1 MSKPKV
7 VSRADVATVLL
18 CLEPAAH
25 AIDGLEG
32 DDPRIDSA
40 QRFIDEAIFIIETL
54 TGETHEALECDKA
67 ANERMRELLKT

>member
-1 MSKPKV
+1 MSTPTV

-25 AIDGLEG
+25 AVDGMEG
-32 DDPRIDSA
+32 DDPRIDIA
-40 QRFIDEAIFIIETL
+40 KTCLDEAIYIIESL